1 MPRRE
6 PPAVRAGGVLR
17 EGLAG
22 FGRDPSS
29 LLIRSAYLMAVPT
42 AVLLVSRSTDN
53 YWANL
58 LVWLLGLAL
67 GGYAAWP
74 LSRTALAAVSPG
86 RGRTLSGE
94 DWWVRDGFVRAS
106 AAFYFTVAV
115 GTLFLIVPG
124 IMVLMIYS
132 LYPFLIVE
140 RKAEG
145 FQALALS
152 SELTRGNRIRLLG
165 LVVICLAQF
174 VPAGALLYWA
184 GTNPLGIV
192 GVLVLGTPALAL
204 TSTIGAAAYRT
215 LTST

>member
-1 MPRRE
+1 MPSRE
-6 PPAVRAGGVLR
+6 PPALRIGSVFR
-17 EGLAG
+17 EGVAA
-22 FGRDPSS
+22 FGRNASS

-74 LSRTALAAVSPG
+74 LSKTALAAVSPG
-86 RGRTLSGE
+86 RGRRPSDD

-140 RKAEG
+140 RRAEG

-152 SELTRGNRIRLLG
+152 SELTRGNRIRLLR
-165 LVVICLAQF
+165 LVVICLALF
-174 VPAGALLYWA
+174 VPAGALVYRA
-184 GTNPLGIV
+184 GADPLGIV

-204 TSTIGAAAYRT
+204 TSTIGAAAYRS